1 MEALTVDD
9 QSLIPVGYIQQ
20 LIYWIRGQRVMLD
33 ADLAKIYGVS
43 TARLNQQVSR
53 NCGRFP
59 VDFMFQ
65 LTREEFDA
73 LMLQFATSKARRG
86 GRRKLPYA
94 FTEHGAIMLATVLN
108 SPAAVRASVQVVR
121 AFVQLRR
128 LLTSH
133 GELAR
138 KLTDL
143 ERRLL
148 RHDSQFPPRRVFDT
162 IRELM
167 KPPEP
172 PAPPDWLR
180 CRQPLTRRP
189 LSLRSSGFGLPLFDF
204 GLWTLDFGLCHE
216 VTLVPVP
223 IF

>member
-1 MEALTVDD
+1 MVDD

-43 TARLNQQVSR
+43 TTRLNQQVSR
-53 NCGRFP
+53 NRGRFP

-65 LTREEFDA
+65 LTRGEFHG
-73 LMLQFATSKARRG
+73 LMLQFATSNARRG

-108 SPAAVRASVQVVR
+108 SPAAVGASVQVVR

-143 ERRLL
+143 ERTLL
-148 RHDSQFPPRRVFDT
+148 RHDSQFKEVFDAIRQLMAPPRP
-162 IRELM
+162 
-167 KPPEP
+167 K
-172 PAPPDWLR
+172 
-180 CRQPLTRRP
+180 RR
-189 LSLRSSGFGLPLFDF
+189 RIGFGARNP
-204 GLWTLDFGLCHE
+204 
-216 VTLVPVP
+216 
-223 IF
+223 